1 MNDSYVK
8 KVYCS
13 FLDRETNVEY
23 HIASL
28 NVNQSITKKKIDHY
42 SCELKPLCEGLYD
55 LKKCASFK
63 EMSRTEA
70 EVMLS

>member
-1 MNDSYVK
+1 MSDFLKK

-23 HIASL
+23 HIANL
-28 NVNQSITKKKIDHY
+28 HFKPSITKRTIDHY
-42 SCELKPLCEGLYD
+42 SCELKPLCEGLYE

-63 EMSRTEA
+63 EMKRTEA
-70 EVMLS
+70 EVMLG